1 MKRKA
6 PPTRSLGFTLVE
18 VMVALVIMAI
28 LALLSWQGVSGMS
41 TAQARAQERSDA
53 VMRLQTALAQWQTD
67 LNAVSDTGIVSAIA
81 FDGVSLRITR
91 RDVQGN
97 VYVVAWA
104 LRREGGTGG
113 RSLWLRW
120 QSLALANR
128 ADLLQAWDQ
137 AARWAQN
144 PSDLERAR
152 ETPIADADEWQ
163 IYYFRN
169 DAWTNPQSADTDA
182 AQATPPSPNPNP
194 NAAAEATRTSIPDGL
209 RLVIRLS
216 EGQSLAGQLVRDWVR
231 PTQGGGK
238 S

>member
-1 MKRKA
+1 MNAPVRHPRKQ
-6 PPTRSLGFTLVE
+6 GFTLIE
-18 VMVALVIMAI
+18 VMVALAVMAI
-28 LALLSWQGVSGMS
+28 LALLSWQGVGGMS

-67 LNAVSDTGIVSAIA
+67 LNAVSDTGIVSAIV

-97 VYVVAWA
+97 MHVAAWA
-104 LRREGGTGG
+104 LRREGEQG
-113 RSLWLRW
+113 RWLRW

-128 ADLLQAWDQ
+128 ADLLDAWAQ

-144 PSDLERAR
+144 PSDADRAR
-152 ETPIADADEWQ
+152 ETPIANADEWQ

-182 AQATPPSPNPNP
+182 TPFNSNPGLNPQPNP
-194 NAAAEATRTSIPDGL
+194 AADASRVAVPDGV

-216 EGQSLAGQLVRDWVR
+216 QGQSVAGLLVRDWVR